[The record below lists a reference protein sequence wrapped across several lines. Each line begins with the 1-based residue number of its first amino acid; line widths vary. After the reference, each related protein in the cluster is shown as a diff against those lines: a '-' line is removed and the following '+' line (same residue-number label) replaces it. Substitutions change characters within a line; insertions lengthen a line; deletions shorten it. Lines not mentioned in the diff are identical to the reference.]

1 MGKGEFKKVLLA
13 ITYAAMLF
21 AVIFRLEDVS
31 SVIGAVSSVIQP
43 IVIGFCIAFVL
54 SRPAEVFENGLSRL
68 FKNKRPKLAKGFSV
82 VAVYLLLLLIVAALF
97 GILIPSFVDSV
108 GLFVGNLEGYAS
120 NLERVVSAIPPE
132 LLPDFLSGDG
142 NFYEQITANFNELL
156 ELFMTGV
163 FPQVYDF
170 TASVGGAAG
179 NIFFGLIL
187 SIYIVAERSH
197 LAQQAT
203 RMVKAYAPKRARDR
217 IFKISRIS
225 NYVFSKFVV
234 GQLTEA
240 VILGVLCFIGMSII
254 GLPYASLVSVIIG
267 VTNVIPILGPIIGA
281 VPSAFILLMVDPMS
295 AVWFLVFII
304 ILQQLE
310 SNLIYPR
317 VVGGSIGL
325 PGPYVLSGVL
335 VGGGLFGAAGML
347 LALPILSVVY
357 QLIKINVEDI
367 EQASIEG

>member
-1 MGKGEFKKVLLA
+1 MGKGEFKKVILA
-13 ITYAAMLF
+13 ITYAALLF

-31 SVIGAVSSVIQP
+31 SVFSAVSSVIQP
-43 IVIGFCIAFVL
+43 IIIGFCIAFVL

-82 VAVYLLLLLIVAALF
+82 VAVYLLLLMIVAALF
-97 GILIPSFVDSV
+97 GILIPSFADSV
-108 GLFVGNLEGYAS
+108 GLFVGNLEVYAG

-132 LLPDFLSGDG
+132 LLPEFLTG
-142 NFYEQITANFNELL
+142 NFFEQITENFNELL
-156 ELFMTGV
+156 DIFMTGV

-170 TASVGGAAG
+170 TASVGSTVS

-187 SIYIVAERSH
+187 SIYIVAERDH
-197 LAQQAT
+197 LSQQAT
-203 RMVKAYAPKRARDR
+203 RMVKAYAPERARIR
-217 IFKISRIS
+217 IFKISKIS

-317 VVGGSIGL
+317 VVGSSIGL

-335 VGGGLFGAAGML
+335 VGGGLFGAVGML
-347 LALPILSVVY
+347 LALPLLSVVY

-367 EQASIEG
+367 EEAEVKQ